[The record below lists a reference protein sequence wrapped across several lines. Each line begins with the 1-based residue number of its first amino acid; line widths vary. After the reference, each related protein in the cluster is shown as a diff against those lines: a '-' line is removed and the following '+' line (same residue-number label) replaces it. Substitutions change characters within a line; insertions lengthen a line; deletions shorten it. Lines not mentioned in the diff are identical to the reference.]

1 MYCQQCGKPLKMAA
15 TGRPRRYCSDVCR
28 KAASRS
34 RKAATGVAGRELP
47 PLSAMSAHDI
57 KRECLGRL
65 MEVLMSPSCPAN
77 AVAALSREAC
87 RLADELQAFSEPLGL
102 FDNSDDPVSVDGP
115 DIV

>member
-1 MYCQQCGKPLKMAA
+1 
-15 TGRPRRYCSDVCR
+15 
-28 KAASRS
+28 
-34 RKAATGVAGRELP
+34 
-47 PLSAMSAHDI
+47 MSAHDI

-77 AVAALSREAC
+77 AMAALSREAC